1 MTLSVEHRDLHAA
14 ARRAAIPVTVRD
26 SADPGQQPAAPP
38 VPAERVTVAFAG
50 DGAGAAELTW
60 GQRMIWAMM
69 VDYGWFWIGN
79 VLPQPAGRTVQD
91 TADELRYM
99 MSRFPT
105 LRTRLRF
112 DAEGRPSQEL
122 FADGE
127 ITFDVY
133 DCDGDTDPQHVAAA
147 VYKHYRTV
155 ARDFVHE
162 WPLRQAVVRRDGMAT
177 HVVTLACHLVTDG
190 AGMLLLA
197 EETRARLAEPPR
209 GMEQLDLAR
218 WQDSPDGRRQSA
230 AALGHVET
238 VLRSVAPRSLPP
250 SADRREPRYWTGT
263 LSSAAVG
270 PAVQAIADRTRADSS
285 TVLLTLYAVALG
297 RRELLNPAVIRPVV
311 NNRFR
316 PSLGKLVSNIVQSG
330 VCVLDVA
337 ETTVDEA
344 IGRARRVARS
354 AYKEAYFDP
363 EAEAALIDRLAR
375 EQPDAPRWSSQAWTL
390 FNDLRAARRRSSA
403 PAPSDASTADAI
415 PDLLARTEFHWT
427 AWRDEPLEPLYLTI
441 HEDPRG
447 TGLTVLTVR
456 ADTWYVA
463 PDDGEGLLR
472 DIENLAVAA
481 ASDPAV
487 PTGVAVRDG
496 S

>member
-1 MTLSVEHRDLHAA
+1 MTLSAEPRDLHAA
-14 ARRAAIPVTVRD
+14 ARRAAIPVKVRD
-26 SADPGQQPAAPP
+26 SADPGRPPAAAP
-38 VPAERVTVAFAG
+38 VPAERVAVAFAG
-50 DGAGAAELTW
+50 DGAGAAGLTW

-69 VDYGWFWIGN
+69 VDYGWFWIGT
-79 VLPQPAGRTVQD
+79 VVPQPPGRTVQD

-99 MSRFPT
+99 MSRFPA

-122 FADGE
+122 SAEGE
-127 ITFDVY
+127 ITFEVY
-133 DCDGDTDPQHVAAA
+133 ECEGEADPYEVAAA
-147 VYKHYRTV
+147 VYKQYRTMP
-155 ARDFVHE
+155 RDFVHE
-162 WPLRQAVVRRDGMAT
+162 WPLRQAVVRRDGLAT

-197 EETRARLAEPPR
+197 DETRARRTEPPR
-209 GMEQLDLAR
+209 GMEQLELAR
-218 WQDSPDGRRQSA
+218 WQDSPDGQRQSA
-230 AALGHVET
+230 AALTHVET
-238 VLRSVAPRSLPP
+238 VLRSVPPRPLPS

-263 LSSAAVG
+263 LTSAAVG
-270 PAVQAIADRTRADSS
+270 PAVQAIADRTRAGSS

-297 RRELLNPAVIRPVV
+297 RRELLNPAVVRPIV

-316 PSLGKLVSNIVQSG
+316 PSLGKLVSNVVQSG
-330 VCVLDVA
+330 ICVLDVA
-337 ETTVDEA
+337 GTTVDEA
-344 IGRARRVARS
+344 VGRARRVARS

-363 EAEAALIDRLAR
+363 DAEAALIDRLAR
-375 EQPDAPRWSSQAWTL
+375 ERPDAPRWSSQAWTL
-390 FNDLRAARRRSSA
+390 FNDLRAARRRSQT
-403 PAPSDASTADAI
+403 PAPSAASTADGA
-415 PDLLARTEFHWT
+415 PDLFAHSEFAWT

-441 HEDPRG
+441 HEVPQD

-463 PDDGEGLLR
+463 PADGEGLLR

-481 ASDPAV
+481 ATDPAV